1 MIVTSIIVYLRKK
14 LTQQYEVGG
23 NSMSNN
29 ELYRYNY
36 IVVDQ
41 RVITD
46 NPAYEEGMYYILLFI
61 YDMII
66 LQYIDLR

>member
-14 LTQQYEVGG
+14 LTQQYEVEG
-23 NSMSNN
+23 NSINNN
-29 ELYRYNY
+29 ELYTYNN

-46 NPAYEEGMYYILLFI
+46 NPAYEEGMYYILLFT

-66 LQYIDLR
+66 LQYID

>member
-1 MIVTSIIVYLRKK
+1 MIVTSVIVYLRKK
-14 LTQQYEVGG
+14 LTQQYEIGG
-23 NSMSNN
+23 NSMNNN
-29 ELYRYNY
+29 ELYNY

-41 RVITD
+41 QVITD

-66 LQYIDLR
+66 LQYIDLK